1 MNETNQRLID
11 LEAQC
16 SAMRAILGCVVAT
29 IRRDQ
34 EMESALGTQLL
45 HARSSFEE
53 ISGSSIPDEAAYA
66 ERALELFKWIE
77 GSTG

>member
-1 MNETNQRLID
+1 MNETDQRILD

-34 EMESALGTQLL
+34 DMETALGTQLL

-53 ISGSSIPDEAAYA
+53 ISDSSVPDEATYA
-66 ERALELFKWIE
+66 GRALDLFKWIE
-77 GSTG
+77 ASTG